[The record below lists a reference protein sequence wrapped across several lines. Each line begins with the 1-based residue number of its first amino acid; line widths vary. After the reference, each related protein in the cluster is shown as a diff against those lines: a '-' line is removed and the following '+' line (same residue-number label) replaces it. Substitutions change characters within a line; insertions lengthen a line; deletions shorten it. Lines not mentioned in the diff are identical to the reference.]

1 MTKKEKQS
9 LTNRAATMVNQNS
22 KLVAALA
29 LTSLSAAPAAADIV
43 FTDPGSVTS
52 TGGETTF
59 GGPLQTFSGN
69 GTDQVALAGEFGING
84 FQLAQNTSI
93 EFTNQATITAVAGES
108 LVINYDFAQNFA
120 SSSGGSITDITDVA
134 FLLDVEINGT
144 SIANQTG
151 AESFNNIPISP
162 LTTGSQNGSFTSAP
176 FATDLNNASLT
187 LTFSNTTSTTAGPPL
202 DIYSIQVPQTQNG
215 IQLSI
220 QPVPEP
226 SGVLLFAA
234 LVLAVACRRVRKC
247 VPVPVG

>member
-108 LVINYDFAQNFA
+108 LVINYDFAQNFS
-120 SSSGGSITDITDVA
+120 SSSGGSITDAA

-151 AESFNNIPISP
+151 AELFNNIPSSGLII
-162 LTTGSQNGSFTSAP
+162 GSQNGSFTSAP
-176 FATDLNNASLT
+176 FTTDLNNASLT

>member
-52 TGGETTF
+52 TEVGTLS

-69 GTDQVALAGEFGING
+69 GTDQVALAGEFEIAGVN
-84 FQLAQNTSI
+84 FPQNLSI

-108 LVINYDFAQNFA
+108 LVINYDFAQNFS
-120 SSSGGSITDITDVA
+120 SSSGGSITDAA

-151 AESFNNIPISP
+151 AELFNNTSSSGLI
-162 LTTGSQNGSFTSAP
+162 TGSQNGSFTSAP
-176 FATDLNNASLT
+176 FTTDLNNASLT
-187 LTFSNTTSTTAGPPL
+187 LTFSNTTATAGPPL